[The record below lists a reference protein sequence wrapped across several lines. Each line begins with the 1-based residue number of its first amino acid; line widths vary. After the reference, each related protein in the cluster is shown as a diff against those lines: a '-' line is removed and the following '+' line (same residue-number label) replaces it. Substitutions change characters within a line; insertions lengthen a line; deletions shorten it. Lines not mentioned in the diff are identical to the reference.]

1 MTKKLGTGGQGA
13 TYSCIRKHDNNSFVI
28 KQVCVIPVPALRTVT
43 KPRCNRR
50 PPRMRSGCP

>member
-1 MTKKLGTGGQGA
+1 VETHTHTMEDYTVIKKLGTGGQGA

-43 KPRCNRR
+43 
-50 PPRMRSGCP
+50 